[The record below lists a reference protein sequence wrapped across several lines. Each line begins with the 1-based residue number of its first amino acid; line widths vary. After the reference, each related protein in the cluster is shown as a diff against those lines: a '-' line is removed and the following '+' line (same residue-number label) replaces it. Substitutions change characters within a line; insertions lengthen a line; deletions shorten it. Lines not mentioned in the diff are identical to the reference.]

1 MHIEKFV
8 IENFKRFKR
17 VELDLNADVNV
28 LTGVNNSGKT
38 SVLEA
43 LSLWAE
49 CFQKLLLSAIRA
61 DAKTGQVRGQYRL
74 GEPAS
79 NYFRSDEIQSVR
91 SAGSGDIFHDLG
103 DERAEVLLSATL
115 SRSARDSEPPRDE
128 LTVQFKLRPV
138 RAATATT
145 VNPRL
150 NRSQRPFIVNSGR
163 DMRSLVYD
171 IVHVPSEAFDAL
183 RFNDFFREFPQPIQS
198 VFASPVATISP
209 REEFLTPPAL
219 RARVLARD
227 SAAVVRNRLY
237 QLRKEPSRFDRLLLD
252 ASFVLFNRTADV
264 ELQFDGDER
273 SDVDLAVRVRLD
285 PKEPFRDLCLLGS
298 GSLQVLEILLGIH
311 GVRSDLNLVLL
322 DEPDSHLHR
331 DLQRRLLD
339 VLSTHA
345 KEEGER
351 RCQVFLSTH
360 NEALIRST
368 RAEHIFHLESV
379 ATKTYRPISHDAV
392 GVKKQGLQPSRHIKV
407 LQSLGSESALDYLNA
422 LEARRVV
429 LVEGDDDARYIQAI
443 VERISST
450 GSFHAM
456 YWAFQGIDT
465 LLLRLDHYRT
475 GIFESIRNERTLW
488 EKAALVF
495 DADFVTDDERTEIEA
510 ALRGTSGYKKLPVFL
525 WPAYTIESTVLIDR
539 ARLAE
544 HLVDLIYRDTGAAP
558 PSDVAVALD
567 GAWRSLLDE
576 KRRQIDDQKLLRS
589 IEAQRADRRKNLE
602 HGLGIRLK
610 SLSSVSTYLPWA
622 RQLLAQG
629 FAHHIANKDD
639 VSQLI
644 GDVYRALE
652 LSFSPDGLF
661 ERLVASSK
669 PNTRP
674 NAWDELARAIR

>member
-49 CFQKLLLSAIRA
+49 CFQKLLRQAGKA
-61 DAKTGQVRGQYRL
+61 NANTGLRRGEYRL
-74 GEPAS
+74 GEPNA
-79 NYFRSDEIQSVR
+79 NYFAHDDIHSVR
-91 SAGSGDIFHDLG
+91 SGAYGDIVYDMGEDHGDVLLEAAVSPPKHLG
-103 DERAEVLLSATL
+103 ERATSLTIGFAIRV
-115 SRSARDSEPPRDE
+115 ARGS
-128 LTVQFKLRPV
+128 
-138 RAATATT
+138 
-145 VNPRL
+145 
-150 NRSQRPFIVNSGR
+150 
-163 DMRSLVYD
+163 VYD
-171 IVHVPSEAFDAL
+171 ITLTKRRSFDL
-183 RFNDFFREFPQPIQS
+183 RYFNDFFREFPQPIQS
-198 VFASPVATISP
+198 VFASPVATISS

-252 ASFVLFNRTADV
+252 ASFVLFNRAADV

-443 VERISST
+443 IERISST

-495 DADFVTDDERTEIEA
+495 DADYVTEDERTEIES
-510 ALRGTSGYKKLPVFL
+510 ALRSKSGYQKLPIFL

-544 HLVDLIYRDTGAAP
+544 HLVDLIYRDTGSAP
-558 PSDVAVALD
+558 PSDVVTALD

-576 KRRQIDDQKLLRS
+576 KRRQIDDEKLLMAIEGQRNARRRS
-589 IEAQRADRRKNLE
+589 LE
-602 HGLGIRLK
+602 LGLGIHVRTLS
-610 SLSSVSTYLPWA
+610 SLSTCLPWA
-622 RQLLAQG
+622 KQLLAQE
-629 FAHHIANKDD
+629 FVHHIANKND
-639 VSQLI
+639 VAQLI
-644 GDVYRALE
+644 GDVYRALG
-652 LSFSPDGLF
+652 LPFSPDGLF

-674 NAWDELARAIR
+674 IAWDELARTIR